1 MTVSHGS
8 RSLAFDHALEEYAD
22 VYLASRNL
30 APRTRREYSNDLKSL
45 IAFLVDGCALHS
57 PTQVLKTHLDGYFA
71 HLDGKGYS
79 GAARR
84 RQYSS
89 IRSFFLFLLEL
100 GAIDIDPTKK
110 LIPPEREYKEPRVL
124 TEGEYKRLQLVVSQD
139 PSFSAKRDI
148 ALIELLLQTGL
159 RLSEAARLS
168 TASIEL
174 PAKIAK
180 DGPPGSVHV
189 LGKGRKD
196 RTLTLNWKA
205 CRTLKE
211 YLSIRPD
218 VEDPALFLS
227 KFKAGMSP
235 RAVERTVA
243 KHLDAAHI
251 PNASVH
257 TLRHTFATHHV
268 KNGTNLNTVKDMLG
282 HASLDTTTIYVNLAR
297 EVMDKEIQAN
307 AL

>member
-1 MTVSHGS
+1 V
-8 RSLAFDHALEEYAD
+8 
-22 VYLASRNL
+22 
-30 APRTRREYSNDLKSL
+30 
-45 IAFLVDGCALHS
+45 
-57 PTQVLKTHLDGYFA
+57 
-71 HLDGKGYS
+71 
-79 GAARR
+79 
-84 RQYSS
+84 
-89 IRSFFLFLLEL
+89 
-100 GAIDIDPTKK
+100 IDADPTKK

-139 PSFSAKRDI
+139 PSFAAKRDI

-168 TASIEL
+168 TASVEL
-174 PAKIAK
+174 PSKIAK
-180 DGPPGSVHV
+180 DGAPGSVHV
-189 LGKGRKD
+189 IGKGRKD

-205 CRTLKE
+205 CRAIRD
-211 YLSIRPD
+211 YLATRPD
-218 VEDPALFLS
+218 VEDPSLFLS
-227 KFKAGMSP
+227 KFRAGMSP
-235 RAVERTVA
+235 RAIERTVE
-243 KHLDAAHI
+243 KHLKASRI
-251 PNASVH
+251 SNASVH